1 MVLFDDGER
10 CTQQEME
17 LCGESG
23 GSFVSFQF
31 PRYKNN
37 KIAEIASISV
47 KTKDR

>member
-1 MVLFDDGER
+1 MRV

-31 PRYKNN
+31 PHWNSSDNKNN